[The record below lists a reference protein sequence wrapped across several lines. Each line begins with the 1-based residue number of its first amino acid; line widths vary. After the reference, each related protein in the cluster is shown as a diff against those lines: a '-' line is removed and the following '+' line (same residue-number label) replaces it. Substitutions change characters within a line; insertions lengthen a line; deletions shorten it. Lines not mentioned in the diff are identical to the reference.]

1 MARPPSPREEDGRW
15 VAKKGRE
22 LRVGNPILR
31 RSRYFDVS
39 RHGSRSPRFFL
50 KPAKCQSF
58 QMIPRNECP
67 TDTAPSSFCFST
79 IIVEE
84 TKVSLILVI
93 VK

>member
-1 MARPPSPREEDGRW
+1 MARPPSPGEEDGRW

-67 TDTAPSSFCFST
+67 TDTAPSFCFST